1 MNIRL
6 FKIKVGPMKQ
16 NKIYSKIYPLIR
28 AAATAAVLP
37 VLFIYIM
44 IAKPDYAIMN
54 AMGHVVVPV
63 ARGIGDVI
71 TWPFRIVG
79 GAISGIAEVS
89 SLREENAELRA
100 RLDAALIDKDKCAVA
115 IKENQKLS
123 DELGLISAQ
132 PRQAVIADVIHDNR
146 AIGHSTYIINR
157 GARDGVETGMVVA
170 TTDMRLA
177 GIIIDSANNFSR
189 VRALTDVDT
198 NIAVRVVGSEV
209 YGFMT
214 GNGSKNPTMGFFS
227 NPEFQPARGIKLVSS
242 NISGVL
248 PAGLIVGEMIDATD
262 VAVADPDEISRV
274 MVLKFDTPENEYR

>member
-1 MNIRL
+1 
-6 FKIKVGPMKQ
+6 MKQ
-16 NKIYSKIYPLIR
+16 NKISSKIYPLVR
-28 AAATAAVLP
+28 AVATAAVLP

-54 AMGHVVVPV
+54 ALGHVVVPV
-63 ARGIGDVI
+63 ARGVGDVI
-71 TWPFRIVG
+71 TWPFRVVGNTIGGIVELS
-79 GAISGIAEVS
+79 A
-89 SLREENAELRA
+89 LREENKELRA
-100 RLDAALIDKDKCAVA
+100 RLDEAMINKDLCNVA

-123 DELGLISAQ
+123 NELGLVKTQ
-132 PRQAVIADVIHDNR
+132 PRDAVIADVIRDNR
-146 AIGHSTYIINR
+146 AMGHNTFIINR
-157 GARDGVETGMVVA
+157 GGRDGVETGMVVA

-214 GNGSKNPTMGFFS
+214 GNGSKYPTMGFFS
-227 NPEFQPARGIKLVSS
+227 NPEFQPAQGIKLVSS

-248 PAGLIVGEMIDATD
+248 PAGLIVGEMIDDSD
-262 VAVADPDEISRV
+262 VKVADPEQMSRV
-274 MVLKFDTPENEYR
+274 MVLKFDTPKNEYR

>member
-1 MNIRL
+1 
-6 FKIKVGPMKQ
+6 MKQ
-16 NKIYSKIYPLIR
+16 NKISSKIYPIIR
-28 AAATAAVLP
+28 AVSTAAVLP

-54 AMGHVVVPV
+54 ALGHVVVPV
-63 ARGIGDVI
+63 AQVVGDVV

-79 GAISGIAEVS
+79 STISGIAEVS

-100 RLDAALIDKDKCAVA
+100 RLDAALIDKDMCAIA
-115 IKENQKLS
+115 IKENQKLYN
-123 DELGLISAQ
+123 ELGLISAQ

-146 AIGHSTYIINR
+146 AIGHSTYIVNR

-177 GIIIDSANNFSR
+177 GVIIDSANNFSR
-189 VRALTDVDT
+189 VRALTDIDT
-198 NIAVRVVGSEV
+198 NLAVRVVGTDV

-214 GNGSKNPTMGFFS
+214 GNGSKYPTMGFFS
-227 NPEFQPARGIKLVSS
+227 NPEFKPSQGIKLVSS

-248 PAGLIVGEMIDATD
+248 PAGLIVGEMVDETYVD
-262 VAVADPDEISRV
+262 VANPAEISRV
-274 MVLKFDTPENEYR
+274 MVLKFDTPDNEYK

>member
-1 MNIRL
+1 
-6 FKIKVGPMKQ
+6 MKQ
-16 NKIYSKIYPLIR
+16 NNISSKIYPIIR
-28 AAATAAVLP
+28 AVATAAVLP

-54 AMGHVVVPV
+54 ALGHIVVPV
-63 ARGIGDVI
+63 AQVVGDVV
-71 TWPFRIVG
+71 TWPFRVVG
-79 GAISGIAEVS
+79 NTISGIAQVS
-89 SLREENAELRA
+89 SLREENRELRA
-100 RLDAALIDKDKCAVA
+100 RLDAALIDKNMCDVA

-123 DELGLISAQ
+123 NELGLVKTQ
-132 PRQAVIADVIHDNR
+132 PRDAVIADVIHDNR
-146 AIGHSTYIINR
+146 AMGHNTFIINR
-157 GARDGVETGMVVA
+157 GGRDGVETGMVVA

-214 GNGSKNPTMGFFS
+214 GNGSSKPTMGFFS
-227 NPEFQPARGIKLVSS
+227 NPEFKPTKGIKLVSS

-248 PAGLIVGEMIDATD
+248 PAGLIVGEMIDETD
-262 VAVADPDEISRV
+262 VNVANPNEISRV
-274 MVLKFDTPENEYR
+274 MVLKFDTPKNEYR

>member
-1 MNIRL
+1 
-6 FKIKVGPMKQ
+6 
-16 NKIYSKIYPLIR
+16 
-28 AAATAAVLP
+28 
-37 VLFIYIM
+37 M

-54 AMGHVVVPV
+54 ALGHVVVPV
-63 ARGIGDVI
+63 AQVVGDVV
-71 TWPFRIVG
+71 TWPFRVVG
-79 GAISGIAEVS
+79 NTISGIAEIS
-89 SLREENAELRA
+89 ELREENKELRA
-100 RLDAALIDKDKCAVA
+100 RLDAAMINKNMCDIA

-123 DELGLISAQ
+123 DELGLIKSQ
-132 PRQAVIADVIHDNR
+132 PRNAVIADVIHDNR
-146 AIGHSTYIINR
+146 AMGHNTYIINR

-189 VRALTDVDT
+189 VRALTDTDT

-227 NPEFQPARGIKLVSS
+227 NPEFKPAQGIKLVSS

-248 PAGLIVGEMIDATD
+248 PAGLIIGEMINDTD
-262 VAVADPDEISRV
+262 VSVANPDEFSRV
-274 MVLKFDTPENEYR
+274 MVLKYDTPKNEYR

>member
-1 MNIRL
+1 
-6 FKIKVGPMKQ
+6 MKQ
-16 NKIYSKIYPLIR
+16 NKISSKIYPLIR
-28 AAATAAVLP
+28 AVATAAVLP

-54 AMGHVVVPV
+54 ALGHVVVPV
-63 ARGIGDVI
+63 ARGIGDVV
-71 TWPFRIVG
+71 TWPFRVIG
-79 GAISGIAEVS
+79 NTISGIAQVS
-89 SLREENAELRA
+89 SLREENKELRA
-100 RLDAALIDKDKCAVA
+100 RLDEAMINKDMCDVA

-123 DELGLISAQ
+123 DELGLIKTQ
-132 PRQAVIADVIHDNR
+132 PRDAVIADVVRDNR
-146 AIGHSTYIINR
+146 AMGHNTFIINR
-157 GARDGVETGMVVA
+157 GGCDGVETGMVVA

-209 YGFMT
+209 YGFMA
-214 GNGSKNPTMGFFS
+214 GNGSKYPTMGFFS

-242 NISGVL
+242 NISGIL
-248 PAGLIVGEMIDATD
+248 PAGLIVGEMIDNTD
-262 VAVADPDEISRV
+262 VAVADPEQMSRV